1 MKINYYMYIMA
12 TYIDQFSNLAKGHP
26 VVNNYVDAGYLNNT
40 DLSFNTV
47 NNYFT
52 ASAIPVILTSNNVVV
67 LSSDLSGIE
76 FTSTGIYDI
85 ELSLVFQSEGLG
97 FTDDLSYNFY
107 FSKTYA
113 SLNSIL
119 DVSDNASNPSLIYF
133 SGEGA
138 NTSGIGTCKVDCVD
152 IAGIKNI
159 HLVCPNKS
167 VNNIPLTNYF
177 SCKTLLNVDA
187 GNVVYFTFHTQ
198 GLNQS
203 VKIKSYFSAILLST
217 SNMTPI
223 PPGVAGNVSGIPGD
237 GEVFVNWSISEANGS
252 DVIYDISA
260 NPSAP
265 AVPSTG
271 LTYVNYTGLTNG
283 IGYTFTVTP
292 SNIAGAGDA
301 SSNLVPIVPLA
312 PV

>member
-1 MKINYYMYIMA
+1 MTSYI
-12 TYIDQFSNLAKGHP
+12 YQYSNLEKGHP
-26 VVNNYVDAGYLNNT
+26 VVNNYVDVGYLNNT
-40 DLSFNTV
+40 DVSFNLQ
-47 NNYFT
+47 NNNFT
-52 ASAIPVILTSNNVVV
+52 ASAIPVLLSSNGVVV

-85 ELSLVFQSEGLG
+85 ELSLAFESAGLG

-133 SGEGA
+133 SGEGG
-138 NTSGIGTCKVDCVD
+138 NVGNLGTCNVEYTDF
-152 IAGIKNI
+152 GSNIKNI

-167 VNNIPLTNYF
+167 VNNIPVKNFF
-177 SCKTLLNVDA
+177 SCKTLLNVYA
-187 GNVVYFTFHTQ
+187 GNVVYFTFHTR

-203 VKIKSYFSAILLST
+203 VKIKSYFTVTLLST

-223 PPGVAGNVSGIPGD
+223 PPTVAENVNGIPSD
-237 GEVFVNWSISEANGS
+237 GSVFVNWSVSEANGS

-265 AVPSTG
+265 PVSSTG

-283 IGYTFTVTP
+283 TGYTFTVTP
-292 SNIAGAGDA
+292 SNKAGAA
-301 SSNLVPIVPLA
+301 VSSSNLIPIVPVA
-312 PV
+312 PT